1 MYFFSTQLKVHVQ
14 WIIAIMEKFHEESL
28 EKIPGKKSLGKIP
41 WKNPLENPLKKSY
54 EKSLGKSLGKSH

>member
-28 EKIPGKKSLGKIP
+28 EKIPGK
-41 WKNPLENPLKKSY
+41 NPLE
-54 EKSLGKSLGKSH
+54 KSLRKIL

>member
-28 EKIPGKKSLGKIP
+28 EKIPGKKIP
-41 WKNPLENPLKKSY
+41 WKNPLKKSH

>member
-28 EKIPGKKSLGKIP
+28 EKIPGKKSLGKSLRKIP
-41 WKNPLENPLKKSY
+41 WKIPRKIPLKIP
-54 EKSLGKSLGKSH
+54 